1 MSDWAWGP
9 RLEAGEACF
18 RLWAPGQRSLRL
30 RLDGRDHPMQ
40 AGEDG
45 WFELTLPAQPGMD
58 YGFVLESG
66 LVVPDPAARR
76 QAGDV
81 HGLSRLIDPGFDWT
95 ADWAGRPWAETV
107 LMEIHVGTF
116 TPEGTF
122 RAAME
127 RLPHLAETG
136 ITMIELM
143 PVAQFAGRRGW
154 GYDGVL
160 LYAPHPDYGSPEDL
174 KALIDAAHRLGI
186 SVVLDV
192 VYNHFGPEGNYL
204 GAYAPPF
211 FDPDRHTPWG
221 DAIAYHL
228 PAVRRFFIDNALYWL
243 TEFRFD
249 GLRIDAADH
258 IRDPESD
265 PEVLVDLARTLRA
278 AIPDRPIHLTTEDNR
293 NITRLHERGPG
304 GEVVLHTAEWNDD
317 LHNVAHVLLTG
328 ETEGY
333 YRDFVQDHWR
343 KYARALA
350 EGFAYQ
356 GEHSEHEG
364 EPRGCPSGHLPPLCF
379 VDFLQNHDQ
388 IGNRAFGERLTTLAI
403 EGKLR
408 AMMAILL
415 LSPHVPLLFM
425 GEEWGETRPFTF
437 FTDFTG
443 ELADAVRNGRRH
455 EFAHFS
461 AFQGLD
467 LDRTVPDPNALGTF
481 QASRIDWEHRDS
493 ARGQSWLSFVR
504 DLIATR
510 QREIVPH
517 LERAP
522 GNGGRIVHVSDDLVA
537 IDWQL
542 AGAVLRLRANL
553 DDREQRLP
561 EAEGRVIHASP
572 GAGPGGVLPPCS
584 VLVTLQ
590 EPA

>member
-1 MSDWAWGP
+1 MSDWTWGP
-9 RLEAGEACF
+9 LHEDGTVRF
-18 RLWAPGQRSLRL
+18 RLWAPSEERLGL
-30 RLDGRDHPMQ
+30 RLDGQDHPMERQ
-40 AGEDG
+40 EGG
-45 WFELTLPAQPGMD
+45 WFEVRLPAQAGMD
-58 YGFVLESG
+58 YGFVLASG
-66 LVVPDPAARR
+66 QVVPDPAARA

-81 HGLSRLIDPGFDWT
+81 HGLSRLVADSYDWKTDWT
-95 ADWAGRPWAETV
+95 GRPWAETV
-107 LMEIHVGTF
+107 VMELHIGTF

-122 RAAME
+122 RAAIE
-127 RLPHLAETG
+127 RLPHLAEIG

-143 PVAQFAGRRGW
+143 PVAQFAGNRGW

-160 LYAPHPDYGSPEDL
+160 LYAPHPAYGTSEDL
-174 KALIDAAHRLGI
+174 KALVDAAHGLGM

-204 GAYAPPF
+204 GAYAAEF
-211 FDPDRHTPWG
+211 FDPERHTPWG
-221 DAIAYHL
+221 SAIAYHL
-228 PAVRRFFIDNALYWL
+228 PAVRSFFIENALYWL

-265 PEVLVDLARTLRA
+265 PEVLVDLARTIRQ

-293 NITRLHERGPG
+293 NITRLHERGPQ

-333 YRDFVQDHWR
+333 YRDFVKDHWR

-350 EGFAYQ
+350 EGFVYQ
-356 GEHSEHEG
+356 GEQSEHEG
-364 EPRGCPSGHLPPLCF
+364 APRGMPSGHLPPLAF

-388 IGNRAFGERLTTLAI
+388 VGNRAFGERLTTLAP
-403 EGKLR
+403 EARLR

-443 ELADAVRNGRRH
+443 ELGDAVRNGRRK
-455 EFAHFS
+455 EFEHFS

-467 LDRTVPDPNALGTF
+467 LDRTVPDPNAEGTF
-481 QASRIDWEHRDS
+481 LSSRLDWGHRKT
-493 ARGQSWLSFVR
+493 ARGRSWMEFVR
-504 DLIATR
+504 ALLATR
-510 QREIVPH
+510 AREIAPR

-522 GNGGRIVHVSDDLVA
+522 GNGGRVVAVSDDLVA
-537 IDWQL
+537 VDWRL
-542 AGAVLRLRANL
+542 EGAVLRLRANL
-553 DDREQRLP
+553 DDRPQDLP
-561 EAEGRVIHASP
+561 HAEGRVIHASP
-572 GAGPGGVLPPCS
+572 GAAPGAPLPAWS
-584 VLVTLQ
+584 VLVTL
-590 EPA
+590 EELA